1 MTSEP
6 TNGNDTPEPTPVAR
20 AANDK
25 SILAGL
31 KQSGIPEFVYT
42 TTLVKEGKADIREV
56 IASKGYQH
64 NGQLYGFYVF
74 TQRNS
79 SVTKARRVFYLIAK
93 EMFLSGVTV
102 YCVSMPNLVAAL
114 NANDYSVAANAID
127 NVQMV
132 FVTDFFEDDAICP
145 LSPGDAGRVR
155 SWVRDKF
162 EVGGAVSFLSDASL
176 ERCGAWWSNAFLR
189 FLSEHTISNQL

>member
-1 MTSEP
+1 MVNEIP
-6 TNGNDTPEPTPVAR
+6 PDGAAPEPTPVAR

-31 KQSGIPEFVYT
+31 KQSGIPEFVYA
-42 TTLVKEGKADIREV
+42 TTLVKEGRADIRE
-56 IASKGYQH
+56 IISTKGYQH

-102 YCVSMPNLVAAL
+102 YCISMPNLVAAL
-114 NANDYSVAANAID
+114 NASDYSVAANAID

-132 FVTDFFEDDAICP
+132 FVTDFFEDEAICP
-145 LSPGDAGRVR
+145 LTPTDAGRVR

-162 EVGGAVSFLSDASL
+162 ELGGAVSLLSDASL

-189 FLSEHTISNQL
+189 FLSEHTSSNQL